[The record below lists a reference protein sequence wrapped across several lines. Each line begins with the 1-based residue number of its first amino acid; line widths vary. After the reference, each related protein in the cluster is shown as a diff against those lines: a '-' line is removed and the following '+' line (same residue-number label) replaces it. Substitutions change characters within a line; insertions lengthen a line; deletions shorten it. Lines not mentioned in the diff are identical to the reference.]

1 MKPEQFIREYGAEKA
16 REEFEKKLKCQDLLS
31 ELTFCEKTSS
41 YEGDILP
48 TNLATINGA
57 YWAWVKRQAEMDEQ
71 QAKVEELKASHH
83 GEVIGHEV
91 HFKKIKQERD
101 ELQTL
106 YIQQGINMLKL
117 QKRVDALELK
127 IKEIANIA
135 MRARRGEYQT
145 ESGRNAGLNIAAQ
158 IERALKG
165 DQYDEHRKKAE
176 EAISKGASLTNHRI
190 EL

>member
-1 MKPEQFIREYGAEKA
+1 MDKC
-16 REEFEKKLKCQDLLS
+16 REEFEKWLDDNNMFMNIERRFDQESNTYDYCAIRWIWESWQH
-31 ELTFCEKTSS
+31 
-41 YEGDILP
+41 
-48 TNLATINGA
+48 
-57 YWAWVKRQAEMDEQ
+57 Q